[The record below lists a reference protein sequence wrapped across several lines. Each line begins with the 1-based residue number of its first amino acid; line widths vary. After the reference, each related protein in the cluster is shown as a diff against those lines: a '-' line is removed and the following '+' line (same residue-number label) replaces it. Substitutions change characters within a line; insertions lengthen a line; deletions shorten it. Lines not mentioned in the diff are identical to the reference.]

1 LSVRRQLKIPQ
12 EGNGATP
19 PDHPDNSVSS
29 LLQRPSAADT
39 LRGLVAIAGGD
50 EPTLASLHR
59 LTASFDD
66 VERADLVFMIRA
78 ALVRI
83 ICLIDQQ
90 TVAPRVL
97 Q

>member
-1 LSVRRQLKIPQ
+1 M
-12 EGNGATP
+12 
-19 PDHPDNSVSS
+19 
-29 LLQRPSAADT
+29 
-39 LRGLVAIAGGD
+39 AIAGGD